1 VIKAEVK
8 HDVNGNIFNCGTDEY
23 LSTIERGQRT
33 RDDYLFISRQ
43 IPNETLPPI
52 SAQTD
57 VTKRLPSGSCLTHN
71 TAVNAP
77 TSITI

>member
-1 VIKAEVK
+1 MQLLLEQ
-8 HDVNGNIFNCGTDEY
+8 DVNGNVFNCGTEGY
-23 LSTIERGQRT
+23 QRIVKRGQRT
-33 RDDYLFISRQ
+33 LDDYLFRSRQ

-57 VTKRLPSGSCLTHN
+57 VTKRLPSGSCLIHN